1 MFNHYLLSKETT
13 TSTVT
18 TGTTTVGK
26 ESTAQPGVTTV
37 QPITS
42 QEIKTST
49 PYGLFTIYF
58 INSYQFILQKSLQYN
73 INFLISSL

>member
-1 MFNHYLLSKETT
+1 MFNIYLLSKETT
-13 TSTVT
+13 THTVT

-26 ESTAQPGVTTV
+26 ESTPIPGVTTV

-49 PYGLFTIYF
+49 PYGL
-58 INSYQFILQKSLQYN
+58 YN
-73 INFLISSL
+73 ILSIHISL